1 MDTLAK
7 MAARCKARLVCVM
20 FLHVLRIYVLCS
32 SNIYYIQ
39 NNFEE
44 DELFTSPESEGSK
57 TNPLNRFLTVKNTIL
72 FLIGVPS
79 QFSHNGLSDWLT
91 GKALKRE
98 GTPFTLCDTV
108 KTCYEATNGEVTF
121 ELFLKVHLSTT
132 LYWLWEKS
140 PDLRQKVSIVKKHV
154 FLESTSRVEA
164 TSQSWTREGHFV
176 EAKLCKV
183 TSIPDV
189 ELDGG

>member
-1 MDTLAK
+1 M
-7 MAARCKARLVCVM
+7 
-20 FLHVLRIYVLCS
+20 
-32 SNIYYIQ
+32 
-39 NNFEE
+39 
-44 DELFTSPESEGSK
+44 
-57 TNPLNRFLTVKNTIL
+57 
-72 FLIGVPS
+72 
-79 QFSHNGLSDWLT
+79 
-91 GKALKRE
+91 
-98 GTPFTLCDTV
+98 PFTLCDTV

-121 ELFLKVHLSTT
+121 ELFLKVHLSTM
-132 LYWLWEKS
+132 LYWLWGKS

-189 ELDGG
+189 ELDGAYSHCVSPIFKSEKVNGQRFKIVNVV